1 MWKLLVSTGHQ
12 LSMAKIEFD
21 GDKDQFKKLAY
32 GLLYVA
38 TLEPYKNSLQLFEE
52 FPVNATTKD

>member
-1 MWKLLVSTGHQ
+1 
-12 LSMAKIEFD
+12 MAKIEFD

-52 FPVNATTKD
+52 FAVNATTKD

>member
-1 MWKLLVSTGHQ
+1 MWKLFVSTGRQ
-12 LSMAKIEFD
+12 LSIAKTGFD
-21 GDKDQFKKLAY
+21 ADKDQFKKLVY

-52 FPVNATTKD
+52 FAVNATTKD